1 MSLSVE
7 NSSSRPEKMQ
17 RLEAPVPVDI
27 RKKLPYDLQQ
37 LVASFLVFKE
47 AVHFLGHRAF
57 WEMRGVVP
65 KPVRIAP
72 FLNWQR
78 TKNGISTEDWPKR
91 DLFPQMCQRIVR
103 ASQLSWLQNLTIQ
116 NFEGEA
122 LRQLTSSKFPH
133 LERLTLK
140 LPEGNSNVQNQET
153 IVQLVKNSPKLAHIT
168 VTHLGEAQIVA
179 LAENCPKLVSLRVC
193 AVSQRLFVGRAF
205 EKSELLDWSKVSEK
219 VSKKASFQDLF
230 LSESCAIYRTQL
242 QALSTIP
249 QLRNITI
256 QDQETQ
262 DSDLWDFKAH
272 PGLQVVR
279 LRNLPKI
286 SDDVL
291 KIFTQ
296 LPCLT
301 TLEIQNCEQISPF
314 WLPMLAQAKQLS
326 QLVLHKFKAADRLL
340 FKLSS
345 FCPSLT
351 SIRLVEC
358 AGIAPSVGDHPHPVG
373 FSNFGLKRLGMC
385 PKLEEVEIVQG
396 SELMTDMG
404 MYALASNTLRR
415 VKFVTAKRQN
425 TRESLAENAAWKNLT
440 PKGFLLLIFR
450 STHLQ
455 VLALPKFSHW
465 KKQHEEQLKTG
476 IQKLRSGV
484 GATPLRLTFG

>member
-1 MSLSVE
+1 MSLSLE
-7 NSSSRPEKMQ
+7 TSSSRPSQRQ
-17 RLEAPVPVDI
+17 RLEAPVPPNI
-27 RKKLPYDLQQ
+27 REKLPHNLHQ
-37 LVASFLVFKE
+37 VIASFLTFKE
-47 AVHFLGHRAF
+47 AVHFLGHAAF
-57 WEMRGVVP
+57 WEMRGVIP
-65 KPVRIAP
+65 KPVKVVP
-72 FLNWQR
+72 FVNWQK
-78 TKNGISTEDWPKR
+78 TKRGISTEDWPRR
-91 DLFPQMCQRIVR
+91 DLLPQMCQRIAS
-103 ASQLSWLQNLTIQ
+103 ASQLFWLQNLTIQ

-153 IVQLVKNSPKLAHIT
+153 IVQLVKNSPKLAHMT

-205 EKSELLDWSKVSEK
+205 EKSELLDWSKISK
-219 VSKKASFQDLF
+219 QVSKKDSFQDLF

-262 DSDLWDFKAH
+262 DSDLLDFKWH
-272 PGLQVVR
+272 IGLQVVR

-296 LPCLT
+296 LPCLR
-301 TLEIQNCEQISPF
+301 TLEVQNCAQISPL
-314 WLPMLAQAKQLS
+314 WTPMLAQAKRLS
-326 QLVLHKFKAADRLL
+326 QLVLHKIKGADRQLY
-340 FKLSS
+340 KLSEY
-345 FCPSLT
+345 CPSLT
-351 SIRLVEC
+351 SIRLIEC
-358 AGIAPSVGDHPHPVG
+358 AEVVPNVPDHPQPVG
-373 FSNFGLKRLGMC
+373 FSNFGLKHLGKC

-396 SELMTDMG
+396 SELMTDIG

-425 TRESLAENAAWKNLT
+425 TRESLMENAAWKNLT

-455 VLALPKFSHW
+455 ALALPKFSHW